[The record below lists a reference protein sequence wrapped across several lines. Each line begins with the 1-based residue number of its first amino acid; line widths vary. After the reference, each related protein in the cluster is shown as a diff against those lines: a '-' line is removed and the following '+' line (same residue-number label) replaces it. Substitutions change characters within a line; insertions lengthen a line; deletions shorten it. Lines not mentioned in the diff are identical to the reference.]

1 MHIYIYIYIIYESTL
16 VLYMHLHTSYISSL
30 VFGMHTS
37 YELVEYIIY
46 ERIFYA
52 TREYAYELVL
62 AGTLST
68 VQHIM

>member
-1 MHIYIYIYIIYESTL
+1 
-16 VLYMHLHTSYISSL
+16 MHLHTSYISSL

-52 TREYAYELVL
+52 T
-62 AGTLST
+62 TS
-68 VQHIM
+68 

>member
-1 MHIYIYIYIIYESTL
+1 MHTPLASTYSLVCIYIYIIYESTL

-46 ERIFYA
+46 ASVFFMLLESMH
-52 TREYAYELVL
+52 TN
-62 AGTLST
+62 
-68 VQHIM
+68 